1 MDRLII
7 NDIVSYAYHGVLP
20 GEQELGQEFRTSVE
34 LAIDLSG
41 LSGDRLEEVADYRT
55 IVAIVQDLMQNQRCR
70 LLETLAC
77 RIAGRLA
84 ALPGVLQATV
94 RVQKPHPPLSGIQ
107 GGVAVEVSRRNKE
120 H

>member
-20 GEQELGQEFRTSVE
+20 QEEELGQEFRTSVE
-34 LAIDLSG
+34 LAVNLSG
-41 LSGDRLEEVADYRT
+41 LADDRLEEVADYRA
-55 IVAIVQDLMQNQRCR
+55 VLAIVQDVMQNQRCR

-94 RVQKPHPPLSGIQ
+94 RVQKPHPPLPGIQ
-107 GGVAVEVSRRNKE
+107 GGVAVEVSRRNE
-120 H
+120 ER